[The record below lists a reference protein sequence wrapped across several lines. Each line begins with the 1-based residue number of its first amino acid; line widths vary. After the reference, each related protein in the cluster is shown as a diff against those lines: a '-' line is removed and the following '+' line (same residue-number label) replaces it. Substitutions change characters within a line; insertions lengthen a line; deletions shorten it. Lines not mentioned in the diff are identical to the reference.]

1 MMFKLIAIL
10 FYFLVANLLALSN
23 IEINKVIREY
33 LNQNEIFYN
42 FNINKKLKLP
52 NCEKNIEVKK
62 KFNTFKTLQ
71 LVCAQDN
78 PWTYNIRVKIQN
90 DKKKLKPKIKSQ
102 KKNVNVI
109 KLNKNLQKDQI
120 ITENDIYFEKTNQK
134 GASNYFSDKNEVLG
148 RKTKIF
154 LREGQILRQRHIRKN
169 WTIQEGQKIIIENNK
184 SKIQVLIEGIALS
197 SAMEGDYVEVLNK
210 STGKSMKAWVKN
222 NKKVSIFR

>member
-1 MMFKLIAIL
+1 MMLKLIAIL
-10 FYFLVANLLALSN
+10 FYFLAAKVFALSN
-23 IEINKVIREY
+23 NEINKIIREY

-78 PWTYNIRVKIQN
+78 QWTYNIRVKIQN

-102 KKNVNVI
+102 KKHVNVI

-120 ITENDIYFEKTNQK
+120 ITANDIYFEKTNQK

-148 RKTKIF
+148 RKTKIL